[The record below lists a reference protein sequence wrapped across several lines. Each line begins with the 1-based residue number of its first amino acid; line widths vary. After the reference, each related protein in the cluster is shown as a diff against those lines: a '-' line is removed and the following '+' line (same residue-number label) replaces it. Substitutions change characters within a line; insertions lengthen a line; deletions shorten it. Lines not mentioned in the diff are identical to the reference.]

1 MGPIFGPKSG
11 LGKIPEDNVILY
23 VYLLAKGRRGGRKKK
38 RPAESSSESESEE
51 DSDMDE
57 DGKKQVFTP
66 LDKQTF
72 EREIVNIFLPISFC
86 VCFWCSKEP
95 SH

>member
-1 MGPIFGPKSG
+1 MLGMIFWEGFAHFLLWKGPIFSPKSG
-11 LGKIPEDNVILY
+11 LGKIPEYNGILY

-51 DSDMDE
+51 DSVMDE

-66 LDKQTF
+66 LDKQT
-72 EREIVNIFLPISFC
+72 L
-86 VCFWCSKEP
+86 
-95 SH
+95 